1 MLLLFFYINKK
12 VQEMGSNASKNVL
25 FIYVKKKRIGELGF
39 FVDVMNVIL
48 LFTMSEAIF
57 S

>member
-1 MLLLFFYINKK
+1 MLLLFFMLTR